1 MPDERT
7 DLFAPLRTALHRLA
21 AEGLGAEQGRRAL
34 GEHAARLR
42 QQAGHLPQA
51 ARLADALDR
60 CATLPSIEAA
70 PQLLKLLVAMQQ
82 LGSVPELPGVPSPE
96 PHSRPLPLAP
106 EGGASSP
113 IAPELL
119 LELRAAFA
127 RRTVPSTAVLELL
140 ANPETV
146 RDVRTWPL
154 LEAGLAHPH
163 LRAAASAALIR
174 LGPTIAPRLRERF
187 NRRGDAT
194 DAARLEVLVAVERKG
209 TTQLL
214 LDAARRGSAPV
225 RRSALEALATHS
237 ALSADAREAVILEV
251 FDASAESSRPEL
263 AGALAKLGTRHALR
277 RLWPL
282 VSAGHLAE
290 PHLRSLLPPT
300 HVGRWLSLV
309 EEAVPGFSRTAA
321 FFQVMEGFE
330 HPEVLAYLAARSR
343 DSDPGIRRLAAE
355 ARLGFHD
362 PYALQTLA
370 SSCLEDPELLDVGV
384 TALHRLDA
392 ERAFRTLTPHVDAWL
407 QAHPDPTTASPLP
420 RWLQLA
426 HDLCMS
432 EDATR
437 PPWWPRLEAWMSQR
451 TSRVVVE
458 GAPLQPA
465 LIRERKAP

>member
-1 MPDERT
+1 
-7 DLFAPLRTALHRLA
+7 
-21 AEGLGAEQGRRAL
+21 
-34 GEHAARLR
+34 
-42 QQAGHLPQA
+42 
-51 ARLADALDR
+51 
-60 CATLPSIEAA
+60 
-70 PQLLKLLVAMQQ
+70 
-82 LGSVPELPGVPSPE
+82 
-96 PHSRPLPLAP
+96 
-106 EGGASSP
+106 
-113 IAPELL
+113 
-119 LELRAAFA
+119 AAFA

-140 ANPETV
+140 AIPETV

-309 EEAVPGFSRTAA
+309 EEAVPAPSRGGPAIPLPSSAVWPPRSARGSTIRTRFSPWRPPAWRIPSCWTWGCPRSTDWMPNAPSEPSRRTWT
-321 FFQVMEGFE
+321 
-330 HPEVLAYLAARSR
+330 
-343 DSDPGIRRLAAE
+343 PGS
-355 ARLGFHD
+355 G
-362 PYALQTLA
+362 P
-370 SSCLEDPELLDVGV
+370 
-384 TALHRLDA
+384 
-392 ERAFRTLTPHVDAWL
+392 TLTP
-407 QAHPDPTTASPLP
+407 PPP
-420 RWLQLA
+420 R
-426 HDLCMS
+426 
-432 EDATR
+432 
-437 PPWWPRLEAWMSQR
+437 P
-451 TSRVVVE
+451 
-458 GAPLQPA
+458 
-465 LIRERKAP
+465 